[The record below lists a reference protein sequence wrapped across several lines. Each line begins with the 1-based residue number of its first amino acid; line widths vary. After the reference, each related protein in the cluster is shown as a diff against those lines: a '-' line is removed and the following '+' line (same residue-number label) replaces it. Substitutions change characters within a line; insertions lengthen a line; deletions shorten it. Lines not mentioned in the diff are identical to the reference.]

1 MAMGEWM
8 EGQEVDILLGTQITK
23 KVVEPGRRT
32 VGEGEIII
40 TMTEVGTEDEVEE
53 TTEEVAEAIIMEV
66 VEAMPEEI
74 VGAADIT
81 VKSTEAEE
89 EIVPV
94 LQEVVETTVPV
105 IKIVITIGQWRIEVV
120 AITGVKEIATATPG
134 GQTKQVVVVVVG
146 EEVAV
151 LIMVADMTNIVIGKE
166 AMVVITITAMV
177 EEETIGAVAEEGDLE
192 STLPKSWR

>member
-1 MAMGEWM
+1 MGEWM
-8 EGQEVDILLGTQITK
+8 EGKEVDIMQGTQITK

-53 TTEEVAEAIIMEV
+53 TTEEVAEVIIMEV

-105 IKIVITIGQWRIEVV
+105 IKMVITIGQWRIEVV
-120 AITGVKEIATATPG
+120 VITGVKEIATVTPG
-134 GQTKQVVVVVVG
+134 GQTKQVVVG

-166 AMVVITITAMV
+166 AMVVITTTVMV
-177 EEETIGAVAEEGDLE
+177 EEETIGAVAEEGDLQ